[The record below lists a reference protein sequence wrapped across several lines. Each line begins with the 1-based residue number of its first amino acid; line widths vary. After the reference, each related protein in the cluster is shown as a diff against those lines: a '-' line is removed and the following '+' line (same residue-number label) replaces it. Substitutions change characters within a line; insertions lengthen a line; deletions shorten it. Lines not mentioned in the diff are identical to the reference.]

1 MNDLI
6 DRKVLLENLKVSRL
20 YHAETSREMSLLIR
34 CENIVMGQPTAY
46 DVDKV
51 VQQMKSSSR
60 TMSTSDCK
68 HKYYKA
74 IGTRKCEQ
82 IIRSGGK
89 E

>member
-1 MNDLI
+1 MGDLI
-6 DRKVLLENLKVSRL
+6 DRKVLLESLKASRL
-20 YHAETSREMSLLIR
+20 YHEMTSREMELLIR

-51 VQQMKSSSR
+51 VQQMKSNSR
-60 TMSTSDCK
+60 TMSTTDCK
-68 HKYYKA
+68 HMYYKA
-74 IGTRKCEQ
+74 IGTKKCEQ